1 MIAGLLNYWIMLL
14 AGLVA
19 LGIQLWAM
27 VDCLI
32 AKPSEFE
39 RADKRNKGFWTA
51 ITVVAAFVG
60 AINLLSRGLGF
71 FFILAV
77 VACVA
82 AGVYLADVRPAL
94 RLVRRGGGRPMGPYG
109 PW

>member
-1 MIAGLLNYWIMLL
+1 MLL
-14 AGLVA
+14 AGFVA

-27 VDCLI
+27 IDCLL
-32 AKPSEFE
+32 AKPTEFE
-39 RADKRNKGFWTA
+39 RADKRNKNFWVA
-51 ITVVAAFVG
+51 ITVAAAFVG
-60 AINLLSRGLGF
+60 VLNLLTRGLGF
-71 FFILAV
+71 FFILDV

-94 RLVRRGGGRPMGPYG
+94 RGIRRGGGRPMGPYG